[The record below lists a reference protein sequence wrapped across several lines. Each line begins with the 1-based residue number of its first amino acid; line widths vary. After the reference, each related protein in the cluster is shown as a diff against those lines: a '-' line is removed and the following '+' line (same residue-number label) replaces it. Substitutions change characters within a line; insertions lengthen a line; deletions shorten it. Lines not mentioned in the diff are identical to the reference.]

1 MGMYRTRLILTI
13 TISEKISYPDSSA
26 TAKRQPKKIIIVKIS
41 FVRVDSEQLRPQND
55 LTWHYVF
62 DAPLLSIQTAVLA
75 AVQYQKK
82 EIKARNVFAIAHLIN
97 TRLVVKVDK

>member
-41 FVRVDSEQLRPQND
+41 VVRVDSEQLRPQND
-55 LTWHYVF
+55 LT
-62 DAPLLSIQTAVLA
+62 
-75 AVQYQKK
+75 
-82 EIKARNVFAIAHLIN
+82 
-97 TRLVVKVDK
+97 